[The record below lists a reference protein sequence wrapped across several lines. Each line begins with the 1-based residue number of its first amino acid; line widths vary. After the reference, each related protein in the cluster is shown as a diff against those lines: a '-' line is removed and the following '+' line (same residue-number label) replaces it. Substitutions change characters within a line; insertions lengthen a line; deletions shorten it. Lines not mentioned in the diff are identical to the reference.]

1 VIALPAAYWHTLR
14 YLKPVQL
21 YGRLWYRVARPAPD
35 LRAPPAVRLPRADA
49 WVRPARRAPSLL
61 GPERVVLL
69 NQVRDL
75 TPGTWDDP
83 SLEQLWRY
91 NLHYFDDL
99 NALDAHSR
107 KHWHIALLLRWVQ
120 ENPPGSG
127 TAWEPYPTSL
137 RIVNWIKWALGG
149 NDLPNEFVT
158 SLAVQARWLTRRLE
172 RHLLGNH
179 LFANAKALFFAGSFF
194 EGKEADAWLE
204 QAFRILRREMAEQIL
219 EDGGHFERSPMYHA
233 LALEDVLDLC
243 NIAATFA
250 AAIRPQW
257 HAEVEGWRRRIPSM
271 QRWLAAMCHPD
282 GEIAFFN
289 DAAVG
294 IAPAPVELERYSE
307 RLGLAQAPESSAITV
322 LRPSGYVRLETPAA
336 VALLDVAPVGPD
348 YLPAH
353 AHADTLSFELSLF
366 GGRVL
371 VNSGTSCYGVS
382 EERSRQR
389 KTAAHN
395 TVVVDGCDSSEVW
408 SGFRVARRARP
419 FGLRIAGGERMEVS
433 CSHDGYTRLPGRPV
447 HTRAWRL
454 TESELVIEDRV
465 SGTYRNAQA
474 RFHLHP
480 CAAIDVCA
488 ENALTLRLPGDQVVR
503 VSVEGSTIA
512 TEASTWHSGFGRSD
526 ENRCVVVN
534 FNGESI
540 RTRFEWHSGR

>member
-1 VIALPAAYWHTLR
+1 MAGFGIALP
-14 YLKPVQL
+14 
-21 YGRLWYRVARPAPD
+21 RPAPD
-35 LRAPPAVRLPRADA
+35 LRAAPAVRLPRADA

-69 NQVRDL
+69 NDVRDL
-75 TPGTWDDP
+75 TPSTWDDP
-83 SLEQLWRY
+83 SLEKLWRY

-257 HAEVEGWRRRIPSM
+257 HAEVEGWGRHSI
-271 QRWLAAMCHPD
+271 
-282 GEIAFFN
+282 
-289 DAAVG
+289 DAALACSDVSPG
-294 IAPAPVELERYSE
+294 RRDRVLQRRCGRHRARAGRTGALCGASRPRAAAAIVRDHGAPA
-307 RLGLAQAPESSAITV
+307 
-322 LRPSGYVRLETPAA
+322 SGYVRLETPAA

-488 ENALTLRLPGDQVVR
+488 ENALTLRLRGDQVVR
-503 VSVEGSTIA
+503 VSVEGGTIA
-512 TEASTWHSGFGRSD
+512 AEASTWHSGFGRSE

-540 RTRFEWHSGR
+540 RTRFEWHNGR